1 MGQNEPAQREGINAQ
16 GIGKVDS
23 MSEPHEGGVDVLTA
37 AAPGKGSVAGEPSV
51 PAREVKGPSYA
62 PQKMDVKALL
72 RRGEGTATIAGGNY
86 AGVIEDRVHHVV
98 EPGRRS
104 GNVTKEGQK
113 AEQGQFVRV
122 LKARDEATQAQQK
135 KYTLKEE
142 VRESIVGKLVKGNF
156 DRTLVRREGQKKAHP
171 VDEIRRKLA
180 INGTYL
186 EVDKK
191 KLLDKVRSFL
201 TEEQWKRVQLGGR

>member
-1 MGQNEPAQREGINAQ
+1 
-16 GIGKVDS
+16 

-37 AAPGKGSVAGEPSV
+37 AAPGKGEVAVEPSASV
-51 PAREVKGPSYA
+51 PEVKGPSYA

-86 AGVIEDRVHHVV
+86 AGVIEDRVHRVV

-104 GNVTKEGQK
+104 GNVTKDGQK
-113 AEQGQFVRV
+113 SEQGQFVR
-122 LKARDEATQAQQK
+122 LIRGPDEATRKYKK
-135 KYTLKEE
+135 KYRLKEE
-142 VRESIVGKLVKGNF
+142 VRESIVGKLVRGNF
-156 DRTLVRREGQKKAHP
+156 DRTLVRKEGQQKAHP

-186 EVDKK
+186 EADKS
-191 KLLDKVRSFL
+191 KLLNKVRSFL
-201 TEEQWKRVQLGGR
+201 TEEQWKRAQLGGR